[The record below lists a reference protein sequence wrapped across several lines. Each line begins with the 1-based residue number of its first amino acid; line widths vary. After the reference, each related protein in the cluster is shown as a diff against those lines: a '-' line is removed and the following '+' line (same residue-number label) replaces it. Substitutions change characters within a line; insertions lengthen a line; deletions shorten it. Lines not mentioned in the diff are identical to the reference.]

1 MEINATFVDPR
12 VRGLNVLDAQS
23 RRICVVIEVSL
34 LVEDVLIGPGYGLM
48 KGPAACIEPAG
59 GRREKQT
66 LYIFVYYK
74 QICIFQVNFN

>member
-23 RRICVVIEVSL
+23 RRISVVIEVSL

-59 GRREKQT
+59 GEEEKRKH
-66 LYIFVYYK
+66 YI
-74 QICIFQVNFN
+74 

>member
-34 LVEDVLIGPGYGLM
+34 LVEDVLIGPGYCLM
-48 KGPAACIEPAG
+48 QRPAACIEAG
-59 GRREKQT
+59 KEKIKQNV
-66 LYIFVYYK
+66 IFD
-74 QICIFQVNFN
+74 CIL

>member
-23 RRICVVIEVSL
+23 RRISVVIEVSL

-59 GRREKQT
+59 GEKRKANI
-66 LYIFVYYK
+66 IFD
-74 QICIFQVNFN
+74 CIL

>member
-48 KGPAACIEPAG
+48 KGPTACIEPAG
-59 GRREKQT
+59 GEEKT
-66 LYIFVYYK
+66 LYLIVYHK
-74 QICIFQVNFN
+74 QICIFQVNFK